1 MAKPKALLSD
11 FLYVPY
17 HEVDLRALKKHMSV
31 RHYDEKACR
40 RCEHKPDRHS
50 DTCED
55 CPAYAGLFKFW
66 RKQEI
71 GGKPFIGMATGR
83 DDLIEKI
90 VGPLDRF
97 KMYDKR
103 SDVPF
108 RTGLKFHGK
117 LRDYQKEAVKALLEN
132 EHGLL
137 KAPPRSGKTVVGTAL
152 SCKLK
157 RRTLIMAH
165 QDDLL
170 KQFKSTFYDPDLG
183 MTNAQEILDRT
194 GHEPVIIAYKE
205 SDFFDKRAD
214 VVLTTYQ
221 KFITPKGKKLLK
233 KIRKVFSVVIIDEIH
248 KGAAHCYA
256 KVLSSL
262 KPKNIY
268 GLTGTV
274 ERKDGKEFI
283 YNRLIGEV
291 IHTSKAEVLTPT
303 VHVHVSAMKAQVKA
317 QQWVAH
323 IRALC
328 RNTPRNMDIVRHV
341 IQDLKK
347 GHSIVIPVTF
357 RWYADAMVEE
367 INKAWMDETNST
379 EIIAEAFYRLPNH
392 AMKEDL
398 LNRAR
403 DGKIRVVVAMRS
415 MLLGVNVP
423 RWSCLYEVIPINNK
437 PNLLQETQRVC
448 TPFEGKKPI
457 IRFFVDLPS
466 KPSIRCFLAS
476 LTHSRAFG
484 YKVAKKSLP
493 VIKRV
498 TVDNSHLQSY
508 RQEND
513 GLPVTIGIPGRK
525 LSI

>member
-71 GGKPFIGMATGR
+71 GGKPFIGMAIGR

-117 LRDYQKEAVKALLEN
+117 LRDYQKEAVKVLLEN

-137 KAPPRSGKTVVGTAL
+137 KSAPRTGKTVMGAAIA
-152 SCKLK
+152 CKV
-157 RRTLIMAH
+157 RQRTLIITH

-170 KQFKSTFYDPDLG
+170 KQFKHTFYDEELG
-183 MTNAQEILDRT
+183 MTNAQAILDKT
-194 GHEPVIIAYKE
+194 GKEPVIIA
-205 SDFFDKRAD
+205 SNPDDFKNRDAD
-214 VVLTTYQ
+214 VVLSTYQ
-221 KFITPKGKKLLK
+221 KFISPRGKKLLK
-233 KIRKVFSVVIIDEIH
+233 RIRKYFGLVIIDEIH
-248 KGAAHCYA
+248 KGNAHAYSI
-256 KVLSSL
+256 VLSRL
-262 KPKNIY
+262 KPQRTY
-268 GLTGTV
+268 GLTATPN
-274 ERKDGKEFI
+274 RKDGKEFCVD
-283 YNRLIGEV
+283 RLVGPV
-291 IHTSKAEVLTPT
+291 LHSTTAKAMTPT

-328 RNTPRNMDIVRHV
+328 RNTPRNMDIVKH
-341 IQDLKK
+341 IIKDLKK
-347 GHSIVIPVTF
+347 GHSIVVPVTF
-357 RWYADAMVEE
+357 RWYADALVEE
-367 INKAWMDETNST
+367 VNNAWMDETNST
-379 EIIAEAFYRLPNH
+379 EIIAEPFYRMPH
-392 AMKEDL
+392 GKKEEVL
-398 LNRAR
+398 ERAR
-403 DGKIRVVVAMRS
+403 SGKTRVIAAYRP

-423 RWSCLYEVIPINNK
+423 RWSMLYEVIPINNP
-437 PNLLQETQRVC
+437 PNFEQETQRVC
-448 TPFEGKKPI
+448 TPFEGKQPA

-476 LTHSRAFG
+476 LSVCKKLG
-484 YKVAKKSLP
+484 YNIDPKSQE
-493 VIKRV
+493 VIKRI